1 MKRLNLA
8 VLGMAAGV
16 AIGYAYD
23 FQSGDLYYNWV
34 RTDADELAAEVSYP
48 YSGGGFGYANLP
60 ESMTIPSTVT
70 DSGNRELKV
79 IGIGQDA
86 FYNSKTIKNIVI
98 PESIE
103 YIDWRAFENCSAL
116 EKVIIADGPAP
127 LRARTDG
134 IFLGVFNGCNLHEVY
149 IGRDIIGEELFVGQP
164 ELSAVSFGDISQVGG
179 FNSCSALKTVKL
191 PATVKTIQA
200 NAFGNT
206 GLTEIM
212 LPEGLERI
220 ESYAFS
226 GTLLQNVHFPSSLTF
241 IGEHAFAYTLLT
253 EITIPETLCS
263 FANAFAYSTL
273 SQVEVAS
280 AIETLPLNCFADCAG
295 LEKVILPQGLTS
307 LGTYAFRGCSSL
319 VEFECPPSLTT
330 IGNSVF
336 SDCAALTTIIFNET
350 LESVGTGCF
359 DGCWNLSDIV
369 CKAINAPAIDSYTFS
384 NAHYTSATLYTP
396 ETATSYF
403 TEASAWNNF
412 VNRRPLADYSGIS
425 DIAETRDRQIRL
437 YYDLKGH
444 AATSPF
450 KGINIVKYTDGTT
463 SKLTR
468 P

>member
-1 MKRLNLA
+1 MKRLSLA
-8 VLGMAAGV
+8 FLGLVASV

-23 FQSGDLYYNWV
+23 FKSGDLYYNWV
-34 RTDADELAAEVSYP
+34 STDADGLAAEVSYP

-60 ESMTIPSTVT
+60 ENMTIPSTVT
-70 DSGNRELKV
+70 DSRNRELRV

-98 PESIE
+98 PESLE
-103 YIDWRAFENCSAL
+103 YIDWNAFRDCSAL
-116 EKVIIADGPAP
+116 QRVTIADGPAP
-127 LRARTDG
+127 LRARTEG
-134 IFLGVFNGCNLHEVY
+134 VFLGVFDGCNLQEVY
-149 IGRDIIGEELFVGQP
+149 VGRDIIGEELFTGQP
-164 ELSAVSFGDISQVGG
+164 KLSAVTFGNISQVGG
-179 FNSCSALKTVKL
+179 FDNCSALKTVEL
-191 PATVKTIQA
+191 PATVKTIQT

-220 ESYAFS
+220 ESRAFT
-226 GTLLQNVHFPSSLTF
+226 GTPLQNVHFPSSLTF

-253 EITIPETLCS
+253 EITIPETLCN

-273 SQVEVAS
+273 REVEVAA
-280 AIETLPLNCFADCAG
+280 AITTLPLNCFADCAG

-307 LGTYAFRGCSSL
+307 LDVYAFRGCSSL
-319 VEFECPPSLTT
+319 AEFECPPSLTT
-330 IGNSVF
+330 IGNSAF
-336 SDCAALTTIIFNET
+336 YDCAALTTIILNES
-350 LESVGTGCF
+350 LESIGTGCF
-359 DGCWNLSDIV
+359 EGCLNLSNIV
-369 CKAINAPAIDSYTFS
+369 SKAINAPAIDAYTFT
-384 NAHYTSATLYTP
+384 NEHYTTATLYTP

-403 TEASAWNNF
+403 TENSEWNNF

-425 DIAETRDRQIRL
+425 DIAEARNRQIRL

-450 KGINIVKYTDGTT
+450 KGVNIVKYTDGTT
-463 SKLTR
+463 SKLSC